1 MTLISA
7 TLRRFGV
14 VFVVEIPR
22 AVLFWRV
29 ERTGFVVFVGGVDV
43 FFLVLFAFAF
53 GVVVVSFSRFLFK
66 LAAVLDDFEL
76 PFRVVGEDFDEVFL
90 CEVVED
96 ALLGVVFVPF
106 DDELSFAFLGDI
118 NHETECWAILPLY
131 SVTWQIGH
139 LA

>member
-7 TLRRFGV
+7 SFRFLER
-14 VFVVEIPR
+14 FVVVLVVDVPR

-29 ERTGFVVFVGGVDV
+29 EVVFEV
-43 FFLVLFAFAF
+43 FAFAL
-53 GVVVVSFSRFLFK
+53 GVVVVSFLRFFSKLFTVV
-66 LAAVLDDFEL
+66 ADGEL
-76 PFRVVGEDFDEVFL
+76 LFRVVREDFDEVFL
-90 CEVVED
+90 GERVED
-96 ALLGVVFVPF
+96 ALLGVVFVPL

>member
-7 TLRRFGV
+7 TLRRVGV
-14 VFVVEIPR
+14 VFVVTVPR

-29 ERTGFVVFVGGVDV
+29 ERTCFVVFVGGVDV

-66 LAAVLDDFEL
+66 LAAVFDDFEL

-90 CEVVED
+90 CEFVED
-96 ALLGVVFVPF
+96 ALFGVVFVPL

>member
-7 TLRRFGV
+7 TLRRVGV
-14 VFVVEIPR
+14 VFVVTVPR

-29 ERTGFVVFVGGVDV
+29 ERTCFVVFVGGVDV

-90 CEVVED
+90 REVVED
-96 ALLGVVFVPF
+96 ALFGVVFVPL

>member
-7 TLRRFGV
+7 ILRRFGV

-66 LAAVLDDFEL
+66 FATVLDDFEL

-90 CEVVED
+90 CEFVED
-96 ALLGVVFVPF
+96 ALLGVVFVPL